1 MQTFS
6 DERPTAP
13 GEGDLAAFLEEV
25 SLLTD
30 LDTAALGGG
39 VVTLMTLHNA
49 KGLEFPV
56 VFLAGCE
63 ENLFPLA
70 RALESPREYEEERRL
85 FYVGL
90 TRAKDRVYLSYAHER
105 YRWGQNT
112 IAGPSPFLAE
122 LPEDLVEWEEEPLS
136 RWGGW
141 HGRRTS
147 FGFGG
152 GSGSADAARATA
164 WDNTIAVDDPAGDS
178 VEPDE
183 VSDLAPAYRPGERV
197 AHREFGPGTIKAVS
211 GTGRDLKVTVR
222 FDRAGEKRLVAR
234 FARLEREW

>member
-1 MQTFS
+1 M
-6 DERPTAP
+6 
-13 GEGDLAAFLEEV
+13 
-25 SLLTD
+25 
-30 LDTAALGGG
+30 
-39 VVTLMTLHNA
+39 
-49 KGLEFPV
+49 
-56 VFLAGCE
+56 
-63 ENLFPLA
+63 
-70 RALESPREYEEERRL
+70 
-85 FYVGL
+85 
-90 TRAKDRVYLSYAHER
+90 
-105 YRWGQNT
+105 
-112 IAGPSPFLAE
+112 
-122 LPEDLVEWEEEPLS
+122 S

-152 GSGSADAARATA
+152 SSGSSDAARATA